1 MSKRTRRKRTT
12 YRPQVTTSRGTLA
25 QMRDLFLGRSRLLA
39 RRFVTPES
47 LRSIIHRQIEDLRH
61 DNSNYLH
68 DNGIRPVYRNTRGE
82 VAPTQWEF
90 VRKSDVQGQR
100 LQPQVRHVFRDPK
113 TTLVCVRRRTRR
125 AVMFALRKTGK
136 GGARTNR
143 RAVWTDKS
151 RIVCPK
157 KR

>member
-1 MSKRTRRKRTT
+1 
-12 YRPQVTTSRGTLA
+12 
-25 QMRDLFLGRSRLLA
+25 MRDLFLGRSRLLA
-39 RRFVTPES
+39 RRFVDES
-47 LRSIIHRQIEDLRH
+47 FKSILHREIEDLRH
-61 DNSNYLH
+61 DNSNYRN
-68 DNGIRPVYRNTRGE
+68 DNRIGPVYRNTRGE
-82 VAPTQWEF
+82 IAPTQWEF
-90 VRKSDVQGQR
+90 VRKSGVQGQR
-100 LQPQVRHVFRDPK
+100 LQPQVRYVFRDPK
-113 TTLVCVRRRTRR
+113 TALVCVRRRTRR